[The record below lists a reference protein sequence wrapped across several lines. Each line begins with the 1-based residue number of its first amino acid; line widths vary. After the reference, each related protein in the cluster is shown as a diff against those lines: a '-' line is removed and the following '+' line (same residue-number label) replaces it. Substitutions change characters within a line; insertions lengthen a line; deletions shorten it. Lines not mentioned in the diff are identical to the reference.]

1 MPTMT
6 TRQAGSGARS
16 EATLADFAVIAGA
29 LRRGFQASGLRLNRL
44 EKRSGWYAGVISAW
58 LVGRTALP
66 VDRFF
71 DLLAAINVG
80 THEFFVAT
88 YPTAKVPERPLNRRF
103 KDETVDSNLG
113 ACLRLHLHQE
123 IRFRG
128 HQQIDIERKVGWT
141 PRYLSTLLANRRTLT
156 LLHCLAVV
164 RAIDLSP
171 AEFFLSLECEPDTGE
186 RKKAPWKRA
195 AQEMSRIE
203 ARRRREAPR
212 APSQEG

>member
-1 MPTMT
+1 MT
-6 TRQAGSGARS
+6 TRRTGSGARS
-16 EATLADFAVIAGA
+16 KTTLADFAVIADA

-44 EKRSGWYAGVISAW
+44 EKRSGWYSGVISAW

-71 DLLAAINVG
+71 DLLAALKVG
-80 THEFFVAT
+80 THEFFASA
-88 YPTAKVPERPLNRRF
+88 YPQAKVPERPVHRRF
-103 KDETVDSNLG
+103 KDETVEINLG

-128 HQQIDIERKVGWT
+128 YQQSDIERKVGWT
-141 PRYLSTLLANRRTLT
+141 PRYLSTLLANRRTFT

-164 RAIDLSP
+164 RAIDLTP
-171 AEFFLSLECEPDTGE
+171 AEFFLALECEPDTGE

-195 AQEMSRIE
+195 VQERSRIE
-203 ARRRREAPR
+203 ARQRKQSPHT
-212 APSQEG
+212 PSQRG